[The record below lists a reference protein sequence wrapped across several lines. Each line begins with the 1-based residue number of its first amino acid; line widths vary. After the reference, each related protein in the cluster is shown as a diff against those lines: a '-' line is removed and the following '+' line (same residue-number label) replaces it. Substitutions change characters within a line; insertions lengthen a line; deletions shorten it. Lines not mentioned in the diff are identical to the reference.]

1 MIAYVT
7 IGTNDIEKA
16 KAFYLDLFSDFKAR
30 ILVDIG
36 RLALIGPSMGK
47 PMISVCVPHNQ
58 EPAHPGNGNMIAIPA
73 GSREN
78 VDALYAKAISLG
90 ATCEGKPG
98 ERMPTFYGGYIRDLD
113 GNKLAFIH
121 MG

>member
-16 KAFYLDLFSDFKAR
+16 KAFYLELLSDFKAR

-47 PMISVCVPHNQ
+47 PMIPFALHTTKSRPIL
-58 EPAHPGNGNMIAIPA
+58 ATAI
-73 GSREN
+73 
-78 VDALYAKAISLG
+78 
-90 ATCEGKPG
+90 
-98 ERMPTFYGGYIRDLD
+98 
-113 GNKLAFIH
+113 
-121 MG
+121 